1 MIEISV
7 GHTPDADDAFMF
19 YGIVSGKA
27 KSSNFKIKHVVKDIE
42 TLNKAAFKHELH
54 ITAVSAHAYYYLS
67 DYQILRTGGS
77 FGSNYGPIVLSKKQQ
92 TQIQLRDSIIAVP
105 GKLTTAALL
114 LRLALGSSFTE
125 KEMSFELIP
134 EAIQTG
140 LVDAG
145 LVIHEAQIAYDK
157 SKFDKVLDL
166 GSWWNTET
174 NGLPLPLGINIASIR
189 LMNQA
194 QIEAFQDLLRNSILY
209 AINNIDEAVNYAMS
223 YSRGQSK
230 DMITKFIKMYVNDIT
245 VDMGKNGEKALT
257 SLFEISR
264 NAGLL
269 PSESRLNFT

>member
-134 EAIQTG
+134 EAIQNG

-194 QIEAFQDLLRNSILY
+194 KIEAFQALLRNSILY

>member
-7 GHTPDADDAFMF
+7 GHTPDADDAFMS

-134 EAIQTG
+134 EAIQNG

-194 QIEAFQDLLRNSILY
+194 QIEAFQALLRNSILY

>member
-134 EAIQTG
+134 EAIQNG

-194 QIEAFQDLLRNSILY
+194 QIEAFQALLRNSILY

>member
-92 TQIQLRDSIIAVP
+92 TQIQLRDSVIAVP

-125 KEMSFELIP
+125 KEMRFELIP
-134 EAIQTG
+134 EAIQKG

-189 LMNQA
+189 LMNKA
-194 QIEAFQDLLRNSILY
+194 QIEAFQALLRNSILY

-223 YSRGQSK
+223 YSRGQST

>member
-27 KSSNFKIKHVVKDIE
+27 KSSNFKIKHIVKDIE
-42 TLNKAAFKHELH
+42 TLNEAAFRHELH
-54 ITAVSAHAYYYLS
+54 ITAISAHAYYYLS

-92 TQIQLRDSIIAVP
+92 TQIQLRDSVIAIP

-114 LRLALGSSFTE
+114 LRLALGDSFTE
-125 KEMSFELIP
+125 KEMRFELIP
-134 EAIQTG
+134 EAIQNG

-157 SKFDKVLDL
+157 SKFEKVLDL

-174 NGLPLPLGINIASIR
+174 NGLPLPLGINIASVR
-189 LMNQA
+189 LMNQP
-194 QIEAFQDLLRNSILY
+194 QIEAFQDVLRSSILY
-209 AINNIDEAVNYAMS
+209 GMNNIDEAIDYAMS

-230 DMITKFIKMYVNDIT
+230 DMITKFVKMYVNDIT
-245 VDMGKNGEKALT
+245 IDMGESGKKALT
-257 SLFEISR
+257 RLFEKSTC
-264 NAGLL
+264 AGLL
-269 PSESRLNFT
+269 QSETKLNFT

>member
-1 MIEISV
+1 M
-7 GHTPDADDAFMF
+7 
-19 YGIVSGKA
+19 
-27 KSSNFKIKHVVKDIE
+27 
-42 TLNKAAFKHELH
+42 
-54 ITAVSAHAYYYLS
+54 
-67 DYQILRTGGS
+67 
-77 FGSNYGPIVLSKKQQ
+77 
-92 TQIQLRDSIIAVP
+92 
-105 GKLTTAALL
+105 
-114 LRLALGSSFTE
+114 RLALGSSFTE

-134 EAIQTG
+134 EAIQNG

-145 LVIHEAQIAYDK
+145 LVIHEGQIAYDK

-194 QIEAFQDLLRNSILY
+194 QIEAFQALLRNSILY

-245 VDMGKNGEKALT
+245 VDMGKEW
-257 SLFEISR
+257 
-264 NAGLL
+264 
-269 PSESRLNFT
+269 

>member
-27 KSSNFKIKHVVKDIE
+27 KGSDFRIKHVVEDIE

-77 FGSNYGPIVLSKKQQ
+77 FGLNYGPIVLSLKQQ
-92 TQIQLRDSIIAVP
+92 TQLQLRDCIIAVP

-114 LRLALGSSFTE
+114 LKLVLGSSFIE
-125 KEMSFELIP
+125 KEMRFELIP
-134 EAIQTG
+134 EAIQKG

-157 SKFDKVLDL
+157 SKFHKVLDL
-166 GSWWNTET
+166 GSWWNSET
-174 NGLPLPLGINIASIR
+174 NGLPLPLGINIASTR

-194 QIEAFQDLLRNSILY
+194 QIHAFQALLRNSILY
-209 AINNIDEAVNYAMS
+209 GIKNIDEAVNYAMS
-223 YSRGQSK
+223 YSRGESK
-230 DMITKFIKMYVNDIT
+230 DVITKFIRMYVNDVT
-245 VDMGKNGEKALT
+245 VDMGLNGEKAIAN
-257 SLFEISR
+257 LFELSR
-264 NAGLL
+264 KAGLL
-269 PSESRLNFT
+269 PSDCRLNFT

>member
-125 KEMSFELIP
+125 KEMRFELIP
-134 EAIQTG
+134 EAIQKG

-194 QIEAFQDLLRNSILY
+194 QIEAFQALLRNSILY
-209 AINNIDEAVNYAMS
+209 AIDNIDEAVNYAMS

>member
-125 KEMSFELIP
+125 KEMRFELIP
-134 EAIQTG
+134 EAIQNG

-194 QIEAFQDLLRNSILY
+194 QIEAFQALLKNSILY

>member
-194 QIEAFQDLLRNSILY
+194 QIEAFQALLRNSILY

>member
-125 KEMSFELIP
+125 KEMRFELIP
-134 EAIQTG
+134 EAIQKG

-194 QIEAFQDLLRNSILY
+194 QIEAFQALLRNSILY

>member
-194 QIEAFQDLLRNSILY
+194 QIEAFQALLRNSILY
-209 AINNIDEAVNYAMS
+209 AINNIDEAVNHAMS

>member
-166 GSWWNTET
+166 ESWWNTET

-194 QIEAFQDLLRNSILY
+194 QIEAFQALLRNSILY
-209 AINNIDEAVNYAMS
+209 AINNIDEAVNHAMS

>member
-7 GHTPDADDAFMF
+7 GHTPDADYAFMF

-42 TLNKAAFKHELH
+42 TLNKPAFKHELH

-134 EAIQTG
+134 EAIQNG

-157 SKFDKVLDL
+157 SKFDKVL
-166 GSWWNTET
+166 
-174 NGLPLPLGINIASIR
+174 
-189 LMNQA
+189 
-194 QIEAFQDLLRNSILY
+194 
-209 AINNIDEAVNYAMS
+209 
-223 YSRGQSK
+223 
-230 DMITKFIKMYVNDIT
+230 
-245 VDMGKNGEKALT
+245 
-257 SLFEISR
+257 
-264 NAGLL
+264 
-269 PSESRLNFT
+269 ESRILGGTLKLMDYLFLLESI

>member
-92 TQIQLRDSIIAVP
+92 TQIQLRDSVIAVP

-125 KEMSFELIP
+125 KEMRFELIP
-134 EAIQTG
+134 EAIQKG

-194 QIEAFQDLLRNSILY
+194 QIEAFQALLKNSILY

>member
-27 KSSNFKIKHVVKDIE
+27 KSSNFNIKHVVKDIE

-92 TQIQLRDSIIAVP
+92 TQIQLRNSIIAVP
-105 GKLTTAALL
+105 GKFTTAALL

-134 EAIQTG
+134 EAIQRG
-140 LVDAG
+140 VVDSG

-166 GSWWNTET
+166 GSWWNTAT

-189 LMNQA
+189 LMDQA
-194 QIEAFQDLLRNSILY
+194 QIEAFQALLKNSILY

-245 VDMGKNGEKALT
+245 VDMGKNGEKAIT

-264 NAGLL
+264 NVGLL
-269 PSESRLNFT
+269 PSEHKLNFA

>member
-1 MIEISV
+1 ISV

-134 EAIQTG
+134 EAIQNG

-194 QIEAFQDLLRNSILY
+194 QIEAFQALLRNSILY